1 MGGGLGEYKKKRRF
15 ELTPE
20 PEGRVGKSRAGHLYV
35 IQKHAAGRLHYDFRL
50 ELDGVLK
57 SWAVPR
63 GPSLDPSDKRLAVEV
78 EDHPVGY
85 GSFEG
90 IIPEGSYGAG
100 TVMLWDRGTWEPL
113 KDPRA
118 GLRNGRLEFRLRG
131 EKLKGKWALVR
142 MAGRVDEDKNN
153 WLLIKMNDDY
163 SRRGGKS
170 VLDEYPLSVASGRTM
185 KEIAAAG
192 GKVWQSDRSK
202 RARAS
207 RKKVK
212 PAGHGPGSDLPD
224 PAALSGARKSKLPEE
239 ISPELATLVDSPPP
253 GDGWLHEVKFD
264 GYRLISILAGGK
276 VRILTR
282 KGKDWTAKF
291 GGITR
296 ALEALPVKSA
306 VLDGEAVVLG
316 KDGISDFQAL
326 QNALNGSR
334 KNALHFFVFDI
345 LYCGG
350 FDLTRVP
357 LIDRKT
363 FLQKV
368 LGPLEPGMIRYSDHT
383 LGKGSAV
390 FEDACRMSLEGIVS
404 KRAASTYVQ
413 RRTRDWLKVKCHK
426 RQEFVIGGYKLSTKA
441 SRAGFRSLLLG
452 YYDGD
457 GDLVYSGGVG
467 TGFDSKSLRD
477 IRKELDAIPRKS
489 SPFVNPPPGADARG
503 VRWVRPELVTEVEF
517 TEWTDDNILRHPSFK
532 GLREDKPAREIVREQ
547 STVEGSMTE
556 NNGNKNGPPAA
567 DTVAGVHLTHPDRVL
582 YPDQGLTKA
591 ELARFYADI
600 ADWILPHVVNRP
612 LTIVRCPGGSQGQC
626 FYQKNVGEGLPE
638 AIHGVFIEGK
648 EADRTYITIK
658 DLKGLISLVQIGVL
672 EIHPWGSRIDKLER
686 PDRMVFD
693 LDPGEGVSYPDVVGA
708 AFKIRDILDGL
719 GLRSFVKTSGGK
731 GLHVVVPLQRRSGW
745 DEMKSFSKAVADKMV
760 ELEPAKYIAT
770 MSKAKRKGKIFI
782 DYLRNNR
789 DATAVAAYSTRARKG
804 APVSAPIT
812 WDELSPDLA
821 PNKYNVA
828 NLRARLSSLKED
840 PWKDFFTTRQSITA
854 GMKRKAGL

>member
-1 MGGGLGEYKKKRRF
+1 MGGGLSEYKKKRRF

-20 PEGRVGKSRAGHLYV
+20 PEGGKKKSRSGNLYV
-35 IQKHAAGRLHYDFRL
+35 IQKHAASRLHYDFRL

-63 GPSLDPSDKRLAVEV
+63 GPSLDTSDKRLAVEV
-78 EDHPVGY
+78 EDHPVSY

-90 IIPEGSYGAG
+90 TIPEGNYGAG

-113 KDPRA
+113 KDPRK
-118 GLRNGRLEFRLRG
+118 GLRDGRLEFRLHG
-131 EKLKGKWALVR
+131 EKLGGEWALVR
-142 MAGRVDEDKNN
+142 MAGRADEDRNN
-153 WLLIKMNDDY
+153 WLLIKMKDDH
-163 SRRGGKS
+163 SERGGKS
-170 VLDEYPLSVASGRTM
+170 VIDEYPLSAASGRTM

-239 ISPELATLVDSPPP
+239 ISPELATLVAGPPS
-253 GDGWLHEVKFD
+253 GDDWLHEVKFD
-264 GYRLISILAGGK
+264 GYRLIAILAGGK

-282 KGKDWTAKF
+282 NGKDWTAKF
-291 GGITR
+291 GGIAG
-296 ALEALPVKSA
+296 ALEALPVKEA
-306 VLDGEAVVLG
+306 VLDGEAVVLD

-326 QNALNGSR
+326 QNALKGSR

-345 LYCGG
+345 LYCNG
-350 FDLTRVP
+350 FSLTRVP

-363 FLQKV
+363 FLQRI
-368 LGPLEPGMIRYSDHT
+368 LGFLESDMIRYSDHI
-383 LGKGSAV
+383 LGKGAAV
-390 FEDACRMSLEGIVS
+390 FEDACKMSLEGIVS
-404 KRAASTYVQ
+404 KRAASTYTQ

-452 YYDGD
+452 YYDD

-467 TGFDSKSLRD
+467 TGFDSKSLKS
-477 IRKELDAIPRKS
+477 IRKDLDAIQQKD
-489 SPFVNPPPGADARG
+489 SPFVNPPAGADARG
-503 VRWVRPELVTEVEF
+503 VRWVRPELVAEVEF
-517 TEWTDDNILRHPSFK
+517 TEWTDENLLRHPSFK
-532 GLREDKPAREIVREQ
+532 GLREDKPAREIIIREQ
-547 STVEGSMTE
+547 SSGEESMVKDSTDK
-556 NNGNKNGPPAA
+556 KNAAA
-567 DTVAGVHLTHPDRVL
+567 DTVAGIRLTHPDRVL

-591 ELARFYADI
+591 ELAEFYADI

-648 EADRTYITIK
+648 EADRTYIAIK

-672 EIHPWGSRIDKLER
+672 EIHPWGSRTDNLEK

-693 LDPGEGVSYPDVVGA
+693 LDPGEGVSYADVVGA

-745 DEMKSFSKAVADKMV
+745 DEMKSFSKAIADKMV

-804 APVSAPIT
+804 APVSTPIT
-812 WDELSPDLA
+812 WDELSPELT
-821 PNKYNVA
+821 PNKYNVF
-828 NLRARLSSLKED
+828 NLRQRLSCLKED

-854 GMKRKAGL
+854 GMKKKV